1 MKETCNKKHLPRILS
16 LSYDQEDD
24 VQFIMV
30 DEEIIYNWSLQGN
43 IYFSN
48 NFCLQSKQG
57 WMMHQNGLSFAIGY
71 ENIE

>member
-1 MKETCNKKHLPRILS
+1 MNETCNKKTRILS
-16 LSYDQEDD
+16 ISYDQGDD

-30 DEEIIYNWSLQGN
+30 DEEIIYNWSLKGN
-43 IYFSN
+43 IYFLN

-71 ENIE
+71 ENRE